1 MLVGQKNFDAILDQ
15 LKNEPILTLDT
26 EATGLY
32 PYLGDSLFSIIIRGH
47 ADTHYFN
54 FNPYP
59 GLDDEFI
66 LPRRCLQG
74 IARLGQNPSI
84 TWVMANAKYDLH
96 MLSRAGIEIAGDVW
110 DVLVMARIENNTHLS
125 YSLSSCGERIGVPK
139 SEAVEEYIAHH
150 RLWEWVS
157 VPGKKTRS
165 KKKYFD
171 KVPLEIIQPYAEQ
184 DAEVTFKLYEHQKKV
199 FAEWDK
205 TPKPISPIVNNEVKL
220 TKVCFEMEKRGILLD
235 KDYCAKAIKHEE
247 KRAEEARR
255 VFKASTGVDF
265 VDSAK
270 TFRPVF
276 QSFGIAPGVT
286 EKGNDSFTDNVLSAI
301 KHPIARCIQDHRD
314 AAKRAN
320 TYYKSFVFHGENAES
335 VVHPN
340 FRQSATTT
348 GRFSIT
354 EPALQTLNNEEK
366 STSQWKVKKSF
377 KARPGFNL
385 CELDYKNMEFRAA
398 IDQAEELEMASKIA
412 AGHDPH
418 QAAADEVGIG
428 RYEAKTLNF
437 LVLYGGG
444 EGKLAESLQIPL
456 TKAREVRQK
465 YFTGLPR
472 LRATIRNCAQIA
484 TERGWIYNRYG
495 RRYFF
500 PDEKFAYKAFNA
512 WCQGSCAD
520 AVKIAMVK
528 LHEFLQPNKSR
539 MVLQIHDSILFEIAF
554 GEEHLLT
561 GIVEIMKS
569 TWEPKC
575 LGMDVSMKT
584 GENWGELG

>member
-15 LKNEPILTLDT
+15 LKNEPLLTLDT
-26 EATGLY
+26 EATGIY
-32 PYLGDSLFSIIIRGH
+32 PYLGDSLFSIIIRDH
-47 ADTHYFN
+47 ADTYYFN

-59 GLDDEFI
+59 GLADDFI
-66 LPRRCLQG
+66 LPRESLQG
-74 IARLGQNPSI
+74 IARLGQNPRI
-84 TWVMANAKYDLH
+84 TWVMANAKYDMH
-96 MLSRAGIEIAGDVW
+96 MLSREGIEIAGDVW

-139 SEAVEEYIAHH
+139 SEAVEEYIAFH
-150 RLWEWVS
+150 RLWDWVS
-157 VPGKKTRS
+157 IPGKKTRS

-199 FAEWDK
+199 FSEWDK
-205 TPKPISPIVNNEVKL
+205 SPKPISPIVNNEVKL
-220 TKVCFEMEKRGILLD
+220 TKVCFEMEKRGVLLD
-235 KDYCAKAIKHEE
+235 KDYCEKAITHEE
-247 KRAEEARR
+247 SRIQAAKESIEAITETP
-255 VFKASTGVDF
+255 FT
-265 VDSAK
+265 DSAK
-270 TFRPVF
+270 ALGPIFKK
-276 QSFGIAPGVT
+276 FGCEPGRT
-286 EKGNDSFTDNVLSAI
+286 EKGNASFTDDVLSKFDHPVARNVLEF
-301 KHPIARCIQDHRD
+301 RD
-314 AAKRAN
+314 ASKRAN
-320 TYYKSFVFHGENAES
+320 TYYKSFLFHAATDS
-335 VVHPN
+335 TVHPN
-340 FRQSATTT
+340 FRQSATAT

-366 STSQWKVKKSF
+366 STSEWKVRKAF
-377 KARPGFNL
+377 KARPGFKFY
-385 CELDYKNMEFRAA
+385 EFDYKNMEFRAA

-512 WCQGSCAD
+512 WDQGSCAD
-520 AVKIAMVK
+520 AVKLAMVQI
-528 LHEFLQPNKSR
+528 HELLQPFKSR

-554 GEEHLLT
+554 GEENLLSS
-561 GIVEIMKS
+561 IAEFMKS
-569 TWEPKC
+569 TWVPKC
-575 LGMDVSMKT
+575 LGMDVSMKC
-584 GENWGELG
+584 GENWGELA